1 MVLRLFIIARLM
13 GVKWNLIVI
22 LIYVFIMNNVL
33 NVFLGIAGYFCLL
46 FRFWICQGK
55 SLFYVLRWVIC

>member
-1 MVLRLFIIARLM
+1 M

-33 NVFLGIAGYFCLL
+33 NVFLGIADYFCLL
-46 FRFWICQGK
+46 FSFWICRGK
-55 SLFYVLRWVIC
+55 SLV